1 MSWRCISLFLKVLCE
16 YQNIVIVHFFA
27 ESNGRIMLNIISRV
41 FHFHHRYKKLQSY
54 YCLLNTTRE
63 SYAQY
68 DKKMLEKQFIFLE
81 LLWYTHIST
90 EFWKYAPTKKSKQ
103 SLSLTNA
110 WCVSVSV
117 VKMRIRWYTLK
128 TAHNSIVLNE
138 L

>member
-1 MSWRCISLFLKVLCE
+1 MKMCQLIFESSVWISEHRNCT
-16 YQNIVIVHFFA
+16 FFA
-27 ESNGRIMLNIISRV
+27 ESNGCIMLNMISRV

-68 DKKMLEKQFIFLE
+68 DKKMLERQFIFLK

-103 SLSLTNA
+103 LIPYKCLMCFSICSGIYYIIIAMKSSLLE
-110 WCVSVSV
+110 
-117 VKMRIRWYTLK
+117 
-128 TAHNSIVLNE
+128 HSICRKLNN
-138 L
+138 